1 MEEMTKIKYG
11 DKEYYISAIVEY
23 DGTKYYFIIENVY
36 RPGMPDLDKLED
48 DLLVETRFIYKDHDD
63 MYKTVLEKELLNKLK
78 KLVSIDYLAG
88 NNKFISPID
97 EEN

>member
-11 DKEYYISAIVEY
+11 EKEYYISAIVEY
-23 DGTKYYFIIENVY
+23 EGTKYYFLIENVY
-36 RPGMPDLDKLED
+36 KPDMPDIDKLEE
-48 DLLVETRFIYKDHDD
+48 DLIIETRFIYKEQGD
-63 MYKTVLEKELLNKLK
+63 MYKTVLDKELLKKLK

>member
-78 KLVSIDYLAG
+78 KLVSIDYLTG